1 MNALVYVDIVQ
12 SIREKSS
19 TKRKTEK
26 EILGFHIPRYM
37 DGVENDPHR
46 KMIPI
51 LKSENDP
58 HIYFGNNFEEND
70 PHTKKGNDP
79 HIYFGKILKEN
90 YTHAI
95 AFSDIT

>member
-1 MNALVYVDIVQ
+1 
-12 SIREKSS
+12 
-19 TKRKTEK
+19 
-26 EILGFHIPRYM
+26 
-37 DGVENDPHR
+37 
-46 KMIPI
+46 MIPI
-51 LKSENDP
+51 QKSENDL

>member
-1 MNALVYVDIVQ
+1 M
-12 SIREKSS
+12 KSS
-19 TKRKTEK
+19 EEVNCESLKTCQK
-26 EILGFHIPRYM
+26 W

>member
-1 MNALVYVDIVQ
+1 MNHV
-12 SIREKSS
+12 
-19 TKRKTEK
+19 TEQFK
-26 EILGFHIPRYM
+26 ELEMDLYK

-58 HIYFGNNFEEND
+58 HIYFG
-70 PHTKKGNDP
+70 
-79 HIYFGKILKEN
+79 KILKEN

>member
-1 MNALVYVDIVQ
+1 MI
-12 SIREKSS
+12 S
-19 TKRKTEK
+19 TVV
-26 EILGFHIPRYM
+26 IW

-51 LKSENDP
+51 S
-58 HIYFGNNFEEND
+58 IYFGNNFEEND

-79 HIYFGKILKEN
+79 HIYFGKMLKEN

>member
-1 MNALVYVDIVQ
+1 MLQ
-12 SIREKSS
+12 F
-19 TKRKTEK
+19 TKQC
-26 EILGFHIPRYM
+26 LN

-70 PHTKKGNDP
+70 PH
-79 HIYFGKILKEN
+79 IYFGKILKEN
-90 YTHAI
+90 YTHEI

>member
-1 MNALVYVDIVQ
+1 MFDHY
-12 SIREKSS
+12 
-19 TKRKTEK
+19 
-26 EILGFHIPRYM
+26 